1 MLRGSICLSDIP
13 KELIKK
19 VKCKDG
25 KERCFLNFAIFK
37 RKEPATFGDITY
49 THFMSC
55 APKKE
60 ERKEDVRYI
69 IADLSETVDSNKYPS
84 STEVEAAPSVSQ
96 DDDLDLP
103 F

>member
-37 RKEPATFGDITY
+37 RKEPITFGDITY

-60 ERKEDVRYI
+60 DRKEGIKYI

-84 STEVEAAPSVSQ
+84 TIEVEAAPPIN
-96 DDDLDLP
+96 DDDILP

>member
-49 THFMSC
+49 TSPRP
-55 APKKE
+55 AGK
-60 ERKEDVRYI
+60 
-69 IADLSETVDSNKYPS
+69 SEAGEVDKG
-84 STEVEAAPSVSQ
+84 TEGV
-96 DDDLDLP
+96 
-103 F
+103 

>member
-37 RKEPATFGDITY
+37 RKEPATY

-55 APKKE
+55 APKRE
-60 ERKEDVRYI
+60 ERKEGVRYI

-84 STEVEAAPSVSQ
+84 STEVEAAPSVS
-96 DDDLDLP
+96 DDDLDLL